1 MLVTEQYKQETPFLY
16 DLLQAVC
23 QCSDLDRIL
32 ACSLDVLIDEL
43 GMLNCAINIRD
54 KHADRFP
61 LRASR
66 NLSDAQLKAIGRFR
80 QKPGGD
86 LCQQA
91 VDTGQVVFIPNLAS
105 NELFQDTLGV
115 LWGGSYVNVPL
126 WSQREI
132 VGTMGLVTHVGQQ
145 LTEYELEVLK
155 IMGNVIGMAVNSVQ
169 QYQNARYFA
178 MVDERDRLARELHD
192 TLAQS
197 LGCIIQQVNIT
208 EELLSRNQIDQAKS
222 TLLEVG
228 QISKATYTDVR
239 ETIFSLRAAPSHESG
254 FLTTLIEY
262 LSIYETQYG
271 VTADLMVDSEDA
283 LSLSPETSIQVLR
296 IIQEALSNSRKH
308 SQATSASVR
317 FQQAGDIIIVTV
329 TDDGCGFNPAE
340 VANKGPLHLGLQI
353 MHERAESV
361 GGKLEIES
369 SPGHG
374 TRITI
379 LLQSPQTA

>member
-1 MLVTEQYKQETPFLY
+1 
-16 DLLQAVC
+16 
-23 QCSDLDRIL
+23 LDRIL
-32 ACSLDVLIDEL
+32 ACALDVLIDEL
-43 GMLNCAINIRD
+43 GMLNCGINIRD
-54 KHADRFP
+54 NEAGRFSMQ
-61 LRASR
+61 ASR
-66 NLSDAQLKAIGRFR
+66 NLTDAQLQAIRHFR

-86 LCQQA
+86 FCQQA
-91 VDTGQVVFIPNLAS
+91 VDSGQVVFVPNLAS

-132 VGTMGLVTHVGQQ
+132 VGSMGLVTHVGQQ

-155 IMGNVIGMAVNSVQ
+155 IMGNVIGMAVKSVQ
-169 QYQNARYFA
+169 HYEHARYIA

-208 EELLSRNQIDQAKS
+208 EELLSRNQIEKAKS
-222 TLLEVG
+222 SLLEVG

-239 ETIFSLRAAPSHESG
+239 EAIFSLRAAPSIESG
-254 FLTTLIEY
+254 FLSTLREY
-262 LSIYETQYG
+262 LTVYETQYS
-271 VTADLMVDSEDA
+271 VITELTIDSEEA
-283 LSLSPETSIQVLR
+283 LRLSPETSIQVLR

-308 SQATSASVR
+308 SQAKYASVR
-317 FQQAGDIIIVTV
+317 FQQVGDTIVITV
-329 TDDGCGFNPAE
+329 ADDGCGFNPAE

-361 GGKLEIES
+361 GGKLTIDS

-374 TRITI
+374 TRVTI
-379 LLQSPQTA
+379 LLETSQGE